1 MNKSF
6 LFVGFSVGFLAA
18 CSPYYANDSR
28 VESENLFQHYQCRS
42 GEHFDVAYIEQ
53 QSAVLRIADRE
64 YTLIQI
70 PAASGAKYVID
81 DSEQTQPQTVL
92 LHTKG
97 DEALLEVGS
106 TTYQGCT
113 TQ

>member
-1 MNKSF
+1 MRTNSSIINVA
-6 LFVGFSVGFLAA
+6 LVSILML
-18 CSPYYANDSR
+18 R
-28 VESENLFQHYQCRS
+28 I
-42 GEHFDVAYIEQ
+42 AYIEQ
-53 QSAVLRIADRE
+53 QSAVLRIAGRE
-64 YTLIQI
+64 YPLIQI
-70 PAASGAKYVID
+70 PAASGVKYRLD
-81 DSEQTQPQTVL
+81 DSQQTQPQTVL

>member
-6 LFVGFSVGFLAA
+6 LFIGFSVAFLAA
-18 CSPYYANDSR
+18 CSPHYANDSR

-97 DEALLEVGS
+97 DEALLEVGA
-106 TTYQGCT
+106 TIYQGCT